1 MRLSIAFGLSLL
13 LCAFPAWADE
23 FDFGEDFE
31 EEAGWSFPLRGSL
44 GLGAG
49 YQVGNPKQ
57 LVSLEVLS
65 TFVFD
70 WSGSWGRLSGEGDV
84 ELNTA
89 HWIEER
95 DDVAKDYAVVAI
107 PRSFS
112 YSYAFED
119 LSVEVG
125 QLMTVWSAGDL
136 LPVLDILTAAD
147 TTEGFFARPEQ
158 YRMGQVGA
166 RVDAYFGKQTLS
178 VVWHGWPQMNRVVD
192 GNHPYSLTSGLEFEK
207 KYVWD
212 PSEVAGRWSMQTPG
226 GSVSVMGGQ
235 VYDRNPIPQIA
246 LIGSTPVPTG
256 EVDYIKYPFV
266 GLSLTQTLSSVLV
279 KTEISWSWDAMPMNF
294 DDLVLLPRDI
304 FKALIGLDYNHESFG
319 TFMLESVLVYMPK
332 DNFIAFAGQ
341 ESRASELQVQ
351 NALMWTNQFLNDSL
365 SVMVMGILMDGV
377 DNRVLRATL
386 DYKLLDDLIISGQ
399 GTLIDFESEFAI
411 SPATQINGWD
421 RVDVNIKWAW
431 DLAR

>member
-1 MRLSIAFGLSLL
+1 MRLSFALGLSLL
-13 LCAFPAWADE
+13 LCALPAWADE

-49 YQVGNPKQ
+49 YQVGTPKD

-65 TFVFD
+65 TFVLD
-70 WSGSWGRLSGEGDV
+70 WTGSWGRLSGEGDV

-89 HWIEER
+89 HWIEGR
-95 DDVAKDYAVVAI
+95 DDVAKEYAVVAI
-107 PRSFS
+107 PRSLS
-112 YSYAFED
+112 YSYAFEH
-119 LSVEVG
+119 LSVEFG
-125 QLMTVWSAGDL
+125 QFMTVWSTGDL
-136 LPVLDILTAAD
+136 IPVLDILTAAD

-192 GNHPYSLTSGLEFEK
+192 GNHPYSLTSGLEFKK

-212 PSEVAGRWSMQTPG
+212 PSEIAGRWSIQTPG
-226 GSVSVMGGQ
+226 GSISVMGGQ
-235 VYDRNPIPQIA
+235 VYDRNPIPQID
-246 LIGSTPVPTG
+246 LMGGVPVPTG

-266 GLSLTQTLSSVLV
+266 GASLTQTLGSVLL
-279 KTEISWSWDAMPMNF
+279 KSELSWSWDAMPVGF
-294 DDLVLLPRDI
+294 EELSLLPRDML
-304 FKALIGLDYNHESFG
+304 KALVGLDYNHESFG
-319 TFMLESVLVYMPK
+319 TFMVESVLVYMPK
-332 DNFIAFAGQ
+332 DEVIAFGGQ
-341 ESRASELQVQ
+341 DSRESDLMLQ
-351 NALMWTNQFLNDSL
+351 NAVMWTNQFLDDSL
-365 SVMVMGILMDGV
+365 SVMVMGILLDGI
-377 DNRVLRATL
+377 DSRVLRASL

-399 GTLIDFESEFAI
+399 GTLIDFQSDNPM
-411 SPATQINGWD
+411 SPALQVTGWD
-421 RVDVNIKWAW
+421 RVDLYLKWAW